1 MGIMSKALHLKLLAA
16 RTEGADLRTVLSDL
30 LHRKCNDDGRVC
42 SIAFAAWV
50 LATIVFL
57 IAVAAMIFGDSAR
70 GIPVLSALSRM
81 PDAHLQTIA
90 ASCGIV
96 SSVLFM
102 TFLRLR
108 QEQTKH
114 TFLLVL
120 VLDGSVREAAALLF
134 GGGRATKGELVV
146 DAAGAVLDNL
156 L

>member
-120 VLDGSVREAAALLF
+120 VLDGNVREAATLLF
-134 GGGRATKGELVV
+134 GGARATKGELVV

-156 L
+156 F

>member
-57 IAVAAMIFGDSAR
+57 IAVAAMILGDSAR

-120 VLDGSVREAAALLF
+120 VLDGNVREAATLLF
-134 GGGRATKGELVV
+134 GGGRATKGELVA

-156 L
+156 F

>member
-1 MGIMSKALHLKLLAA
+1 MSKALHLKLLAA
-16 RTEGADLRTVLSDL
+16 RTEGADMRAVLSDL

-42 SIAFAAWV
+42 SIAFIAWV
-50 LATIVFL
+50 TATIVFL
-57 IAVAAMIFGDSAR
+57 IAVAAMIFGESAR

-120 VLDGSVREAAALLF
+120 VLDGNVREAAALLF
-134 GGGRATKGELVV
+134 GGGRATKGEMMA

-156 L
+156 M